1 MTEPLKADDILVVV
15 PARGG
20 SKGITRKNLH
30 PFRGQPLIRY
40 TLDALGMHPE
50 FTSVI
55 VSTEDAEIRD
65 YCASLGFATEY
76 VRPDDLAGDSTP
88 IVDVLL
94 HAHEWATVATG
105 KEFRYIMLLQP
116 TSPLRTSDHI
126 REFTEQLV
134 ADEPASLVCVSPMTE
149 HPMEC
154 LTVREPGMPW
164 EYLVDPPAGAY
175 GRQAYRGQYYF
186 INGALYAAEPDFL
199 LREGTFLAPGV
210 TDLFVIPKE
219 FSLDIDNPEDLLR

>member
-1 MTEPLKADDILVVV
+1 VTKSLTPDDILAVV

-20 SKGITRKNLH
+20 SKGIPRKNLH

-40 TLDALGMHPE
+40 TLDALSTLSE

-65 YCASLGFATEY
+65 YCASQGFVTDY

-94 HAHEWATVATG
+94 HAYEWATAATG
-105 KEFRYIMLLQP
+105 RDFRYIMLLQP
-116 TSPLRTSDHI
+116 TSPLRTADHI
-126 REFTEQLV
+126 RDFTDRLL
-134 ADEPASLVCVSPMTE
+134 DSTPTSLVSVSPMTE

-154 LTVREPGMPW
+154 LTVREPGQPW
-164 EYLVDPPAGAY
+164 EYLVEPPTHAY
-175 GRQAYRGQYYF
+175 GRQAYRGEYFF
-186 INGALYAAEPDFL
+186 INGAMYGAEPEFL
-199 LREGTFLAPGV
+199 RRERTFLVPGL
-210 TDLFVIPKE
+210 TELFVMPQE
-219 FSLDIDNPEDLLR
+219 FSLDIDTPEDLLR

>member
-1 MTEPLKADDILVVV
+1 MTPPLTPDDILVIV

-20 SKGITRKNLH
+20 SKGIPRKNLH
-30 PFRGQPLIRY
+30 PFRGQPLIQY
-40 TLDALGMHPE
+40 TLDAVAALPE
-50 FTSVI
+50 FTSVL
-55 VSTEDAEIRD
+55 VSTEDDEIHAF
-65 YCASLGFATEY
+65 CASHGFDTAY
-76 VRPDDLAGDSTP
+76 RRPTDLSGDATP

-94 HAHEWATVATG
+94 HGYEWMRATAG
-105 KEFRYIMLLQP
+105 RDFRYIMLLQP
-116 TSPLRTSDHI
+116 TSPLRRSDHI
-126 REFTEQLV
+126 RGFTEQLL

-175 GRQAYRGQYYF
+175 GRQAYRGEYYF

-199 LREGTFLAPGV
+199 RREGTFLAPGV
-210 TDLFVIPKE
+210 TDLFVIPPE
-219 FSLDIDNPEDLLR
+219 FALDIDNPEDLLR